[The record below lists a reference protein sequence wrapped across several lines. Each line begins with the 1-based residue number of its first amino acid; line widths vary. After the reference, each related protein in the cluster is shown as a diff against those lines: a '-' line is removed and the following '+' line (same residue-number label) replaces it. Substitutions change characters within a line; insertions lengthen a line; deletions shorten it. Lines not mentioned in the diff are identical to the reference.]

1 MGFMTA
7 WGVHRGTRAR
17 VVSAGVL
24 LGMVTVVPALPALA
38 DSPVVVADATEVV
51 ADASATV
58 PVPGSAAPPTAQR
71 AAPRVPQ
78 THPTTKPTVPQIG
91 ALSLTGSLSLSGV
104 RAGTGLLAAW
114 TVRNTGSAV
123 VTGVTVSGPAGDAS
137 CAQTSLQPGAVT
149 TCRSPQ
155 MILTQQMVDAGSVS
169 VAGLGR
175 GMSGGTILSS
185 SQVQLT
191 KLIPAA
197 PALALVQSHQL
208 RQDVNH
214 DGRPGA
220 KDRLA
225 FTYTVSNTG
234 NVTLKTPGITSSL
247 LLAHGLRATCRLASL
262 PPRVATTCLAQG
274 LVVSATD
281 AARHQLLS
289 DARATGISPRGLRVN
304 SPASLV
310 AVSLVWSQTPVASP
324 VKPAV
329 RTQGRPAAQRVSA
342 PKPKPAPKP
351 PQPQLKPGLAI
362 AMTVAAVV
370 DNFEHNG
377 VSDVG
382 DGIVYHYVVANVG
395 QLSLSGITLSDV
407 LERKTGGVIRCP
419 ATSLRPGAVMTCDA
433 TRPYIVTRTEFHA
446 GELRNRATARA
457 VVDRS
462 GRSIGAT
469 ASLSRPLAVPLA
481 QTVGPVIVGS
491 ALPFTGAS
499 PAPLAYTGLLLL
511 LSGLGLMLLRRRL
524 DAA

>member
-7 WGVHRGTRAR
+7 WGVHPSARAR

-24 LGMVTVVPALPALA
+24 LGAVTVVPALPALA
-38 DSPVVVADATEVV
+38 DSPEVV

-58 PVPGSAAPPTAQR
+58 PVSDPTAPPTAQR
-71 AAPRVPQ
+71 VPPRVPQ
-78 THPTTKPTVPQIG
+78 VHPTTKPTVPQIG
-91 ALSLTGSLSLSGV
+91 ALSLTGGLSLSGGSDPSRV
-104 RAGTGLLAAW
+104 RAGAGLLATW
-114 TVRNTGSAV
+114 TVRNTGSTV
-123 VTGVTVSGPAGDAS
+123 VTGVTVRGPAGDAF
-137 CAQTSLQPGAVT
+137 CAQASLQPGAVT
-149 TCRSPQ
+149 TCRSSQ
-155 MILTQQMVDAGSVS
+155 LTLTQQVVDAGSVS

-191 KLIPAA
+191 KVIPAA
-197 PALALVQSHQL
+197 PALAVAQSHQL

-225 FTYTVSNTG
+225 FSYTVSNTG

-274 LVVSATD
+274 LVVSSTE

-289 DARATGISPRGLRVN
+289 DARAAGLSPRGLRVS

-310 AVSLVWSQTPVASP
+310 AVSLVWSQTPAASTG
-324 VKPAV
+324 KPAV
-329 RTQGRPAAQRVSA
+329 GTPGKPAAQRVST
-342 PKPKPAPKP
+342 PKPKPSPTP
-351 PQPQLKPGLAI
+351 PQPQLKPGLAL
-362 AMTVAAVV
+362 AMTVASVV

-446 GELRNRATARA
+446 GELLNRATARA

-462 GRSIGAT
+462 GRSIGAA

-499 PAPLAYTGLLLL
+499 PAPLAYTGVLLL

>member
-7 WGVHRGTRAR
+7 SGVHRSARAR

-24 LGMVTVVPALPALA
+24 LGAVTVVPALPALA
-38 DSPVVVADATEVV
+38 DSPQVV

-58 PVPGSAAPPTAQR
+58 PVDDPTAPPTAQHV
-71 AAPRVPQ
+71 APRVPQ

-91 ALSLTGSLSLSGV
+91 ALSLSGSLSLSGGSDLV

-123 VTGVTVSGPAGDAS
+123 VTGVTVRGPAGDAS

-149 TCRSPQ
+149 TCRSSQ
-155 MILTQQMVDAGSVS
+155 MILTQQLVDAGSAS
-169 VAGLGR
+169 VTGLGR

-185 SQVQLT
+185 SPVQLT
-191 KLIPAA
+191 TLVPAA
-197 PALALVQSHQL
+197 PTLALVQSHQL

-234 NVTLKTPGITSSL
+234 NVTLKSPGITSSL

-274 LVVSATD
+274 LVVSSAE

-289 DARATGISPRGLRVN
+289 DARATGVSPRGLRVS

-310 AVSLVWSQTPVASP
+310 AVSLAWSQAPAASP
-324 VKPAV
+324 GKPAV
-329 RTQGRPAAQRVSA
+329 GTPAKSSARSVSV

-362 AMTVAAVV
+362 AMTVASVV

-446 GELRNRATARA
+446 GELRNRVTARA
-457 VVDRS
+457 LVDRS
-462 GRSIGAT
+462 GRSIGAA

-491 ALPFTGAS
+491 ALPFTGAA
-499 PAPLAYTGLLLL
+499 PAPLVYTGVLLL

>member
-1 MGFMTA
+1 MGVMTT
-7 WGVHRGTRAR
+7 WGAHCGTRAR
-17 VVSAGVL
+17 IVSAGVL
-24 LGMVTVVPALPALA
+24 LGVVTVVPALPALA
-38 DSPVVVADATEVV
+38 DSPEVV
-51 ADASATV
+51 ADASTTA
-58 PVPGSAAPPTAQR
+58 PVPDPAAAPTAQR
-71 AAPRVPQ
+71 VPPRVPQ

-91 ALSLTGSLSLSGV
+91 ALSLTGSLSLSGGSDPSRV
-104 RAGTGLLAAW
+104 RAGAGLLAAW
-114 TVRNTGSAV
+114 TVRNTGLAV
-123 VTGVTVSGPAGDAS
+123 VTGVTVRGPAGDAS
-137 CAQTSLQPGAVT
+137 CVQTSLQPGAVT
-149 TCRSPQ
+149 TCRSSQ

-185 SQVQLT
+185 NQVQLT
-191 KLIPAA
+191 RLIPAA

-225 FTYTVSNTG
+225 FSYTVSNTG
-234 NVTLKTPGITSSL
+234 NVTLRTPGITSSL
-247 LLAHGLRATCRLASL
+247 LLAHGLRATCRLTSL

-274 LVVSATD
+274 LVVSSTE

-289 DARATGISPRGLRVN
+289 DARATGLSPRGLRVS

-310 AVSLVWSQTPVASP
+310 VVSLVWSQRPAATA
-324 VKPAV
+324 VKPAAGTPV
-329 RTQGRPAAQRVSA
+329 KASPQRVTA
-342 PKPKPAPKP
+342 PKPKPTPKP

-362 AMTVAAVV
+362 AMTVASVV

-377 VSDVG
+377 ISDVG

-499 PAPLAYTGLLLL
+499 PAPLVYAGVLLL
-511 LSGLGLMLLRRRL
+511 LSGLGLMLVRRRL

>member
-7 WGVHRGTRAR
+7 WGVHRSARAR

-24 LGMVTVVPALPALA
+24 LGAVTVVPALPALA
-38 DSPVVVADATEVV
+38 DSPEVV

-58 PVPGSAAPPTAQR
+58 PVSDPAAPPTAQR
-71 AAPRVPQ
+71 VPPPVSQ

-91 ALSLTGSLSLSGV
+91 ALSLTGSLSLSGGSDPSRV

-114 TVRNTGSAV
+114 VVRNTGSAV
-123 VTGVTVSGPAGDAS
+123 VTGVTVRGPAGDAS
-137 CAQTSLQPGAVT
+137 CAQTSLQPGAAT

-155 MILTQQMVDAGSVS
+155 VILTQQMVDAGSVS

-191 KLIPAA
+191 RLVPAA
-197 PALALVQSHQL
+197 PGLAVVQSHQL

-274 LVVSATD
+274 LVVSSTE
-281 AARHQLLS
+281 AAHHQLLS
-289 DARATGISPRGLRVN
+289 DARAAGVSPRGLRVS
-304 SPASLV
+304 SPSSLV
-310 AVSLVWSQTPVASP
+310 AVSLVWSQTPAAGTG
-324 VKPAV
+324 KPAAG
-329 RTQGRPAAQRVSA
+329 TPGKPAAQRVSA
-342 PKPKPAPKP
+342 PQPKPVPKP
-351 PQPQLKPGLAI
+351 PQPQLKPGLAL
-362 AMTVAAVV
+362 AMTVASVV

-433 TRPYIVTRTEFHA
+433 TRPYIVNRTEFHA

-462 GRSIGAT
+462 GRSIGAA

-481 QTVGPVIVGS
+481 QTVGPVIIGS
-491 ALPFTGAS
+491 ALPFTGVS
-499 PAPLAYTGLLLL
+499 PAPMAYTGVLLL
-511 LSGLGLMLLRRRL
+511 LSGLSLMLLRRRL

>member
-7 WGVHRGTRAR
+7 WGVHRSTRAR

-24 LGMVTVVPALPALA
+24 LGAVTVVPALPALA
-38 DSPVVVADATEVV
+38 DSPQVV

-58 PVPGSAAPPTAQR
+58 PVDDPTAPPTAQHV
-71 AAPRVPQ
+71 APRVPQ

-91 ALSLTGSLSLSGV
+91 ALSLSGSLSLSGGSDPV

-123 VTGVTVSGPAGDAS
+123 VTGVTVRGPAGDAS
-137 CAQTSLQPGAVT
+137 CVQTSLQPGAVT
-149 TCRSPQ
+149 TCRSSQ
-155 MILTQQMVDAGSVS
+155 MILTQQLVDAGSVS

-185 SQVQLT
+185 SPVQLT
-191 KLIPAA
+191 TLVPAA
-197 PALALVQSHQL
+197 PTLALVQSHQL

-225 FTYTVSNTG
+225 FSYTVANTG
-234 NVTLKTPGITSSL
+234 NVTLKSPGITSSL

-274 LVVSATD
+274 LVVSSAE

-289 DARATGISPRGLRVN
+289 DARATGVSPHGLRVS

-310 AVSLVWSQTPVASP
+310 AVSLAWSQAPAASP
-324 VKPAV
+324 GKPAV
-329 RTQGRPAAQRVSA
+329 GTPAKSSARSVSV

-362 AMTVAAVV
+362 AMTVASVV

-446 GELRNRATARA
+446 GELRNRVTARA
-457 VVDRS
+457 LVDRS
-462 GRSIGAT
+462 GRSIGAA

-491 ALPFTGAS
+491 ALPFTGAA
-499 PAPLAYTGLLLL
+499 PAPLVYTGVLLL

>member
-1 MGFMTA
+1 MGVMNT
-7 WGVHRGTRAR
+7 WGALRGTRAR

-38 DSPVVVADATEVV
+38 DSPEVV
-51 ADASATV
+51 AEASATD
-58 PVPGSAAPPTAQR
+58 PAATPTAQR
-71 AAPRVPQ
+71 VPPRGPQ
-78 THPTTKPTVPQIG
+78 THPRTKPTVPQIG

-123 VTGVTVSGPAGDAS
+123 VTGVTVRGPAGDVS
-137 CAQTSLQPGAVT
+137 CGQTSLQPGAVT

-185 SQVQLT
+185 SEVQLT
-191 KLIPAA
+191 KVIPAA

-214 DGRPGA
+214 DGQPGS

-225 FTYTVSNTG
+225 FSYTVSNTG
-234 NVTLKTPGITSSL
+234 NVSLKTPGITSNL
-247 LLAHGLRATCRLASL
+247 LVAHGLRATCRLASL
-262 PPRVATTCLAQG
+262 PPHAATTCLAKG
-274 LVVSATD
+274 LVVSSTE
-281 AARHQLLS
+281 AARRQLLS
-289 DARATGISPRGLRVN
+289 DARATGVSPRGTRVS

-310 AVSLVWSQTPVASP
+310 AVSLVWSQTPAASP
-324 VKPAV
+324 GKSAVGTSGKPGPRGA
-329 RTQGRPAAQRVSA
+329 PA

-351 PQPQLKPGLAI
+351 PQAHLKPGLAI
-362 AMTVAAVV
+362 AMTVASVV

-395 QLSLSGITLSDV
+395 QMSLSGITLSDV

-511 LSGLGLMLLRRRL
+511 LSGLGLMSLRRRL
-524 DAA
+524 DPA

>member
-1 MGFMTA
+1 
-7 WGVHRGTRAR
+7 V
-17 VVSAGVL
+17 
-24 LGMVTVVPALPALA
+24 
-38 DSPVVVADATEVV
+38 
-51 ADASATV
+51 
-58 PVPGSAAPPTAQR
+58 
-71 AAPRVPQ
+71 
-78 THPTTKPTVPQIG
+78 
-91 ALSLTGSLSLSGV
+91 
-104 RAGTGLLAAW
+104 
-114 TVRNTGSAV
+114 
-123 VTGVTVSGPAGDAS
+123 
-137 CAQTSLQPGAVT
+137 
-149 TCRSPQ
+149 
-155 MILTQQMVDAGSVS
+155 ILTQQMVDAGSVS

-191 KLIPAA
+191 RLVPAA
-197 PALALVQSHQL
+197 PGLAVVQSHQL

-274 LVVSATD
+274 LVVSSTE
-281 AARHQLLS
+281 AAHHQLLS
-289 DARATGISPRGLRVN
+289 DARAAGVSPRGLRVS
-304 SPASLV
+304 SPSSLV
-310 AVSLVWSQTPVASP
+310 AVSLVWSQTPAAGTG
-324 VKPAV
+324 KPAAG
-329 RTQGRPAAQRVSA
+329 TPGKPAAQRVST

-351 PQPQLKPGLAI
+351 PQPQLKPGLAL
-362 AMTVAAVV
+362 AMTVASVV

-433 TRPYIVTRTEFHA
+433 TRPYIVNRTEFHA

-462 GRSIGAT
+462 GRSIGAA

-481 QTVGPVIVGS
+481 QTVGPVIIGS
-491 ALPFTGAS
+491 ALPFTGVS
-499 PAPLAYTGLLLL
+499 PAPMAYTGVLLL
-511 LSGLGLMLLRRRL
+511 LSGLSLMLLRRRL

>member
-7 WGVHRGTRAR
+7 WGVHRSARAR

-24 LGMVTVVPALPALA
+24 LGAVTVVPALPALA
-38 DSPVVVADATEVV
+38 DSPEVV

-58 PVPGSAAPPTAQR
+58 PVSDPAAPPTAQR
-71 AAPRVPQ
+71 VPPPVSQ

-91 ALSLTGSLSLSGV
+91 ALSLTGSLSLSGGSDPSRV

-114 TVRNTGSAV
+114 AVRNTGSAV
-123 VTGVTVSGPAGDAS
+123 VTGVTVRGPAGDAS
-137 CAQTSLQPGAVT
+137 CAQTSLQPGAAT

-155 MILTQQMVDAGSVS
+155 VILTQQMVDAGSVS

-191 KLIPAA
+191 RLVPAA
-197 PALALVQSHQL
+197 PGLAVVQSHQL

-262 PPRVATTCLAQG
+262 PPRVATTCLGQG
-274 LVVSATD
+274 LVVSSTE
-281 AARHQLLS
+281 AAHHQLLS
-289 DARATGISPRGLRVN
+289 DARAAGVSPRGLRVS
-304 SPASLV
+304 SPASRV
-310 AVSLVWSQTPVASP
+310 AVSLVWSQTPAAGTG
-324 VKPAV
+324 KPAAG
-329 RTQGRPAAQRVSA
+329 TPGKPAAQRVSA
-342 PKPKPAPKP
+342 PQPKPAPKP
-351 PQPQLKPGLAI
+351 PQPQLKPGLAL
-362 AMTVAAVV
+362 AMTVASVV

-433 TRPYIVTRTEFHA
+433 TRPYIVNRTEFHA

-462 GRSIGAT
+462 GRSIGAA

-481 QTVGPVIVGS
+481 QTVGPVIIGS
-491 ALPFTGAS
+491 ALPFTGVS
-499 PAPLAYTGLLLL
+499 PAPMAYTGVLLL
-511 LSGLGLMLLRRRL
+511 LSGLSLMLLRRRL

>member
-7 WGVHRGTRAR
+7 CGVHRSARAR

-24 LGMVTVVPALPALA
+24 LGAVTVVPALPALA
-38 DSPVVVADATEVV
+38 DSPEVV

-58 PVPGSAAPPTAQR
+58 PVSDPTAPPTAQR
-71 AAPRVPQ
+71 VPPRVPQ
-78 THPTTKPTVPQIG
+78 VHPTTKPTVPQIG
-91 ALSLTGSLSLSGV
+91 ALSLTGGLSLSGGSDPSRV
-104 RAGTGLLAAW
+104 RAGAGLLATW

-123 VTGVTVSGPAGDAS
+123 VTGVTVRGPAGDAF
-137 CAQTSLQPGAVT
+137 CAQASLQPGAVT

-155 MILTQQMVDAGSVS
+155 LTLTQQVVDAGSVS

-191 KLIPAA
+191 KVIPAA
-197 PALALVQSHQL
+197 PALAVAQSHQL

-225 FTYTVSNTG
+225 FSYTVSNTG

-274 LVVSATD
+274 LVVSSTE

-289 DARATGISPRGLRVN
+289 DARAAGLSPRGLRVS

-310 AVSLVWSQTPVASP
+310 AVSLWSQTPAASTG
-324 VKPAV
+324 KAAV
-329 RTQGRPAAQRVSA
+329 STPGKPAAQRVST
-342 PKPKPAPKP
+342 PKPKPSPKP
-351 PQPQLKPGLAI
+351 PQPQLKPGLAL
-362 AMTVAAVV
+362 AMTVASVV

-446 GELRNRATARA
+446 GELLNRATARA

-462 GRSIGAT
+462 GRSIGAA

-499 PAPLAYTGLLLL
+499 PTPLAYTGVLLL